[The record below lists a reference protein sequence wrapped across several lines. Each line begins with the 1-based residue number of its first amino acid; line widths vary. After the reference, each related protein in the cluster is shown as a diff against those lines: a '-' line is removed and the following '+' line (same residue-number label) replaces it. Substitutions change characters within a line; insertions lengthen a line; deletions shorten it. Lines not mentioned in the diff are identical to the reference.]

1 MTKKCLM
8 ALLLAVV
15 SLGAKAQFEKG
26 TNYLNT
32 SLTGLDMSYSKYTK
46 FRMGLEVK
54 DGYFVEDN
62 WMVYGRLGYNHQSLT
77 GPDLNSFELGAGVRY
92 YFKPTGVFLSGG
104 LLYEHERS
112 GGFRHNNID
121 IATEAGYCFYVNH
134 YLSIEPAIYY
144 NLCMNHFSD
153 GSKIGLKLGLGF
165 YF

>member
-1 MTKKCLM
+1 MIRKSFM

-15 SLGAKAQFEKG
+15 SLTASAQFEKG
-26 TNYLNT
+26 TKYLNA
-32 SLTGLDMSYSKYTK
+32 SLTGLDMNYSKNSN
-46 FRMGLEVK
+46 FRAGLEGK
-54 DGYFVEDN
+54 GGYFVEEK
-62 WMVYGRLGYNHQSLT
+62 WMIYGRMGYNHQSLS
-77 GPDLNSFELGAGVRY
+77 GPDLDRFDLGAGVRY

-104 LLYEHERS
+104 LQYEFEQS

-144 NLCMNHFSD
+144 NLCINHFSD